1 MTEEHRQRLLRQ
13 GKKPVMIQF
22 TSEQHSEI
30 KQIADRNNRTMAGQV
45 RQWCDDGIVKE
56 DPAYRAYK
64 K

>member
-22 TSEQHSEI
+22 TSEQHSVLKEL
-30 KQIADRNNRTMAGQV
+30 ADRNNRSMAGQI
-45 RQWCDDGIVKE
+45 RQFCDEGIIRE
-56 DPAYRAYK
+56 DPAYRAFK

>member
-13 GKKPVMIQF
+13 GKKPVMIPF

-30 KQIADRNNRTMAGQV
+30 KQIADRNNRTMAGQG